1 MSNSSVSNNRGG
13 VDRVNQG
20 SGVDSVNNW
29 GSVDS
34 VNNGA
39 GDHRGVIGGSSVSHR
54 VSHHSLGVLG
64 GAIIGHISN
73 IASIAIGVIVD
84 MLDPAI
90 GKSHGVRSLSIAGTI
105 RALRLLEVGL
115 GVVIGHGVG
124 EGVGGGLGEVISNI
138 SSLDWGVVSGSGVD
152 NRGGVGGGGVDG
164 VVHGSVD
171 SVSDNRGGVD
181 SVVDRGVDSVVDRGV
196 DKRGVNGVSHV
207 LGGDRVERD
216 HSGVTLGNGAVSEHR
231 GLDLSQALGVISLSH
246 AGVGGTES
254 LALSQGSHLDIVTD

>member
-1 MSNSSVSNNRGG
+1 VVSGGRGVSRGG
-13 VDRVNQG
+13 GGLVSTSGGLRVG
-20 SGVDSVNNW
+20 SG
-29 GSVDS
+29 
-34 VNNGA
+34 A
-39 GDHRGVIGGSSVSHR
+39 
-54 VSHHSLGVLG
+54 L
-64 GAIIGHISN
+64 IGHISDESV
-73 IASIAIGVIVD
+73 IAVGGVLHV
-84 MLDPAI
+84 LDPAV
-90 GKSHGVRSLSIAGTI
+90 GKSNRVGSGNVGGTI
-105 RALRLLEVGL
+105 GSLLGLEAGL
-115 GVVIGHGVG
+115 GVVISHGVG
-124 EGVGGGLGEVISNI
+124 EGVGALLGQIISNI
-138 SSLDWGVVSGSGVD
+138 SSLDRGVVSGSGVD

-196 DKRGVNGVSHV
+196 DKRGVDSVVDRGVDKRGVDGVSHV

-254 LALSQGSHLDIVTD
+254 LALSQGPDLLARSGD

>member
-1 MSNSSVSNNRGG
+1 VVSGGRGVSRGG
-13 VDRVNQG
+13 GGLVSTSGGLRVG
-20 SGVDSVNNW
+20 SGALIGDISDESVIAV
-29 GSVDS
+29 G
-34 VNNGA
+34 
-39 GDHRGVIGGSSVSHR
+39 
-54 VSHHSLGVLG
+54 GVL
-64 GAIIGHISN
+64 H
-73 IASIAIGVIVD
+73 V
-84 MLDPAI
+84 LDPAV
-90 GKSHGVRSLSIAGTI
+90 GKSNRVGSGNVGGTI
-105 RALRLLEVGL
+105 GSLLGLEAGL
-115 GVVIGHGVG
+115 GVVISHGVG
-124 EGVGGGLGEVISNI
+124 EGVGALLGQIISNI
-138 SSLDWGVVSGSGVD
+138 SSLDRGVVSGSGVD

-196 DKRGVNGVSHV
+196 DKRGVDGVSHV

-254 LALSQGSHLDIVTD
+254 LALSQGSHLLAGSGD